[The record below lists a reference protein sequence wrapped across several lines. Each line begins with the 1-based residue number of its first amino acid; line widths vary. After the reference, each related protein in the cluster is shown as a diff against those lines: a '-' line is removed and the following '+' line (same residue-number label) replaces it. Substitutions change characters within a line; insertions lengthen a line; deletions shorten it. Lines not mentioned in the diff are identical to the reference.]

1 MEFNKIKT
9 LAASALGVGKG
20 RIVFNSTRLSDI
32 KEAMTKQ
39 DIKDLVAEG
48 AIIILEV
55 KGRMTKISRK
65 TRRRAGSIRKK
76 VKGKKRAYVILTRKL
91 RKHLAEL
98 RKQEKLPEEQFW
110 QLRKEI
116 KARAFKTKAHLK
128 ERLAMKEK

>member
-1 MEFNKIKT
+1 MELNKIKA

-20 RIVFNSTRLSDI
+20 RIVLNTTRLSDI
-32 KEAMTKQ
+32 REAMTKQ
-39 DIKDLVAEG
+39 DIRDLVAEG
-48 AIIILEV
+48 AIIIAEV
-55 KGRMTKISRK
+55 KGRITKIARK

-76 VKGKKRAYVILTRKL
+76 VKGKKKEYIIITRKL

-98 RKQEKLPEEQFW
+98 RKQEKLSEDQFW